1 MPEETFADVLGNTI
15 LAMVEELSDAPD
27 SLADAAY
34 AYRLGRI
41 NGVLSAFRR
50 MKGAFD
56 LHCNRRANAAAG
68 NMG

>member
-1 MPEETFADVLGNTI
+1 MPEETFAETLVNTI
-15 LAMVEELSDAPD
+15 LAMVEEVSNAPD
-27 SLADAAY
+27 SLSDAAY

-41 NGVLSAFRR
+41 NGVLSAFRQ
-50 MKGAFD
+50 MKDAFD